1 MVIDIAIHEKVD
13 AVNVQFSEFKANN
26 DCYFNVRSSNTI
38 YTSREIYTTDRILYQ
53 PVTTINVNGGHTV
66 IKRDCRAFGIFLATN
81 VPKKGI

>member
-38 YTSREIYTTDRILYQ
+38 YTSREFTPQTE
-53 PVTTINVNGGHTV
+53 
-66 IKRDCRAFGIFLATN
+66 FFTN
-81 VPKKGI
+81 L